1 MHLDPCLNMH
11 LSFQSNG
18 QMILCYQYLLREP
31 ERPQASIFL
40 DSMFFYYFYSLYF
53 YGVEYC
59 MLF

>member
-18 QMILCYQYLLREP
+18 QMILCYQYLLHEP

-40 DSMFFYYFYSLYF
+40 DLMFFFIIFILYIF
-53 YGVEYC
+53 ME
-59 MLF
+59 